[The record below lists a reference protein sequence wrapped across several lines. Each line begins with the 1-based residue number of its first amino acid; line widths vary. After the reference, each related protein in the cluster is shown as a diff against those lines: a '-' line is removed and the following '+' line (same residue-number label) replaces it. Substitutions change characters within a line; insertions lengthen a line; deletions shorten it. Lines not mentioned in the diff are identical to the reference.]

1 MPTHPLQ
8 PRSLPA
14 QSRSRATVDLV
25 LDSAADLLD
34 EVGLEGFNTN
44 LLAERAGVSVRA
56 IYRYF
61 PNKLAVLVALA
72 ERMRGWERT
81 WIGDL
86 APQAGEPWRAAL
98 DRAIDGYFRTASAQ
112 RGVAS
117 LRAAM
122 LAVPELRAVE
132 AAASA
137 DYQAE
142 LARGL
147 TALGVAAPPERLAAV
162 SLVVVESASHL
173 LDVALVSS
181 PGRAALLLDE
191 LKRMLAN
198 LLADYLEPGRPA

>member
-1 MPTHPLQ
+1 MATPTLK

-25 LDSAADLLD
+25 LDTAADLLD

-44 LLAERAGVSVRA
+44 LLADRAGVSVRA

-72 ERMRGWERT
+72 ERMRGWERD

-86 APQAGEPWRAAL
+86 APRAGEPWRATL
-98 DRAIDGYFRTASAQ
+98 ERAIDGYFQAASAQ

-122 LAVPELRAVE
+122 LAIPELRAVE

-142 LARGL
+142 LAQGL
-147 TALGVAAPPERLAAV
+147 AMLGVVAPPERLAAV
-162 SLVVVESASHL
+162 SQVVVESASRL
-173 LDVALVSS
+173 LDVALAS
-181 PGRAALLLDE
+181 PPDRAVPLLEE
-191 LKRMLAN
+191 LKRMIAN